1 MCVLLLCVSRCYC
14 VSRRCSHLAAVDA
27 SSMPPQVGD
36 YSSMRFLSTM
46 WRLNMSAVFLL
57 LTLDNTYVL
66 YYIVP
71 LHTVYFLLVYF
82 VMKARR
88 HFSARSWVALAV
100 TFGAIYTIVR
110 TSRVCAV
117 LLLLLLLL
125 CYADLYF
132 AVALCLSC

>member
-1 MCVLLLCVSRCYC
+1 
-14 VSRRCSHLAAVDA
+14 
-27 SSMPPQVGD
+27 
-36 YSSMRFLSTM
+36 
-46 WRLNMSAVFLL
+46 
-57 LTLDNTYVL
+57 
-66 YYIVP
+66 
-71 LHTVYFLLVYF
+71 
-82 VMKARR
+82 MKARR

-125 CYADLYF
+125 LLLCYADLYF